1 MDGSF
6 HGSRSAGTERDQ
18 VGHHHVRPVVG
29 RHDHQRP
36 TRDRFQG
43 IKVKQLLFHTPAY
56 DAFPLHFT
64 GNFASDIFLNSQIK
78 VTSWHSWPLF
88 ARSGSHWWF
97 RTQAKA
103 VV

>member
-1 MDGSF
+1 MVILNIQFSFQGCGKYSSLGEQSGNDLDGSF
-6 HGSRSAGTERDQ
+6 HGSRAAGTERDQ

-29 RHDHQRP
+29 RHDHQCP

-64 GNFASDIFLNSQIK
+64 GNFASDIFQC
-78 VTSWHSWPLF
+78 
-88 ARSGSHWWF
+88 A
-97 RTQAKA
+97 
-103 VV
+103 

>member
-29 RHDHQRP
+29 RHDHQCP

-64 GNFASDIFLNSQIK
+64 GNFASDIFNSIFIVK
-78 VTSWHSWPLF
+78 FSSIASEFLKNHPKEPGL
-88 ARSGSHWWF
+88 
-97 RTQAKA
+97 
-103 VV
+103 